1 MIFILELGNVQFF
14 NMKKLITTLSI
25 LIFLGYLIGGY
36 FLGQH
41 ISSVLD
47 YGEGLFVF
55 IALIGVSIWFGRRN
69 KDGIYRLLKDT
80 HQSNLD
86 DIEQQQLEEPV
97 DEVIVK
103 EQISN
108 SVATVNIFW
117 FTLLIAICC
126 ITFLITQES
135 IGVVDWLIVLSIIAV
150 PLILAFFVGE
160 WFVDKDDIEIQEL
173 EDQEV
178 EVI

>member
-1 MIFILELGNVQFF
+1 MSQVFVTN
-14 NMKKLITTLSI
+14 NMQKLITALSI

-103 EQISN
+103 EQIKTSLET
-108 SVATVNIFW
+108 VASF
-117 FTLLIAICC
+117 
-126 ITFLITQES
+126 
-135 IGVVDWLIVLSIIAV
+135 WLILYFLMCGILFIFVSDLGLV
-150 PLILAFFVGE
+150 NWLILLSVIPIILILSFLK
-160 WFVDKDDIEIQEL
+160 DKLTSTIKSKPL
-173 EDQEV
+173 
-178 EVI
+178 

>member
-1 MIFILELGNVQFF
+1 
-14 NMKKLITTLSI
+14 MKQLITALSV
-25 LIFLGYLIGGY
+25 LIFLGFLIGGY
-36 FLGQH
+36 FLGEH

-47 YGEGLFVF
+47 YSEGLFVF
-55 IALIGVSIWFGRRN
+55 IVLICASIWFGRRN

-150 PLILAFFVGE
+150 PLILAFFVDE
-160 WFVDKDDIEIQEL
+160 WFVDKDDIEEK
-173 EDQEV
+173 EA
-178 EVI
+178 EVIQ